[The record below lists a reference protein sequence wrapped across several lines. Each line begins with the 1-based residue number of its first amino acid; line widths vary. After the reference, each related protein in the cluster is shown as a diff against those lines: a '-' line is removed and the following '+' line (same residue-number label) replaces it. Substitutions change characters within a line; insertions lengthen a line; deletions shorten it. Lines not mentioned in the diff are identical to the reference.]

1 MPKKVKLKTEA
12 ELAAI
17 AKKQQEKDDGTG
29 PIDWAHEAMI
39 QELKEFFR
47 GEEPVRVE

>member
-1 MPKKVKLKTEA
+1 MPKNVKLKTEA

-17 AKKQQEKDDGTG
+17 VKKQNEKDDGTG
-29 PIDWAHEAMI
+29 PIDWDLEVTI
-39 QELKEFFR
+39 KELKEFFR